1 MTIKGRLSATVD
13 EDLLDA
19 AREAVAQGRADNLSD
34 WVNTALRRQA
44 EHDQR
49 MRALDAFVAG
59 YEAEHGEITDD
70 EIEAATRATR
80 GRATV
85 SRGAPARASRGHRA

>member
-1 MTIKGRLSATVD
+1 
-13 EDLLDA
+13 
-19 AREAVAQGRADNLSD
+19 
-34 WVNTALRRQA
+34 
-44 EHDQR
+44 